1 MNLTEIYDL
10 DYSPENTTTVNVS
23 CAGET
28 KFMYPDADDTGILI
42 LPCNEFTGDFD
53 IPDSWP
59 ECITKCPVPVPNEE
73 SGFQAAEG

>member
-1 MNLTEIYDL
+1 
-10 DYSPENTTTVNVS
+10 
-23 CAGET
+23 
-28 KFMYPDADDTGILI
+28 MYPDADDTGILI

>member
-1 MNLTEIYDL
+1 
-10 DYSPENTTTVNVS
+10 
-23 CAGET
+23 
-28 KFMYPDADDTGILI
+28 MYPDADDTGILI

-73 SGFQAAEG
+73 SGFQAAEGQFLICDSGKSQDFTSMFIT